1 MFLFLSFGIIKI
13 RYFNRVTGDKR
24 KPEIHWWKR
33 EIYFYDLSIVFI
45 TCVEDGVMGEPHY
58 SRSRILTDWKIYV
71 GDYSLI
77 DFKYMN
83 YIDITIHSNC
93 KLISGNNNKI
103 TVNGRNNIIDL
114 GIACYVEINRENNT
128 IITNAITPSNIDIKD
143 NFCILM
149 NSYASPVVKNRI
161 TKSSNACLDLDS
173 TMFSINSK
181 TVDDLLKIFP
191 PEEIMNMKNNLS
203 EEEKDRLKM
212 MIELKK

>member
-33 EIYFYDLSIVFI
+33 EIYFYDSSIVFI
-45 TCVEDGVMGEPHY
+45 TCVEDGVMGEPYY
-58 SRSRILTDWKIYV
+58 SRSRILTAWKIYV

-83 YIDITIHSNC
+83 YINITIHSNC

-114 GIACYVEINRENNT
+114 GNVCYVEVNKENNT

-203 EEEKDRLKM
+203 EEEKGRLKM
-212 MIELKK
+212 MMELKK